1 MARILLADDEPA
13 TRDLVRRALE
23 TEGHT
28 VTAMAGGGEALDRL
42 KAGAADFD
50 VLVSDVNMPGIDGIE
65 LASRALALNPG
76 LGLVLMSGFVE
87 QLERAKGLGTKQLAL
102 VSKPFTLDQMRA
114 KVREILAN
122 RVF

>member
-114 KVREILAN
+114 KVREILA
-122 RVF
+122 